1 MMTPPASLF
10 STQELS
16 SETWSDFAKL
26 FAKHG
31 GVQAGC
37 WCMFYHRAGPL
48 RPAAESR
55 LNWAN
60 RNRSDKRALVRGGS
74 SHGILVYAGNQPVGS
89 CQYGLKQELPRI
101 DAGRNYRKLELA
113 NDPGQL
119 WRITCF
125 FVDRDF
131 RRQGIATL
139 ALRAALEAIQKK
151 GGGVVEAY
159 PVTNPRAVPIW
170 FGSVEMFE
178 REGFQ
183 KTAQLGRSTLVM
195 RRSL

>member
-1 MMTPPASLF
+1 MTSPASVF
-10 STQELS
+10 NTQELS
-16 SETWSDFAKL
+16 PDTWSDFAKL

-37 WCMFYHRAGPL
+37 WCMFYHRTGPVTSTAAG
-48 RPAAESR
+48 R
-55 LNWAN
+55 LNWAS
-60 RNRSDKRALVRGGS
+60 RNRSDKRALVRRGS
-74 SHGILVYAGNQPVGS
+74 SQGILVYAGEQPVGS
-89 CQYGLKQELPRI
+89 CQYGLKEQLPRI
-101 DAGRNYRKLELA
+101 DAGRYYRKLELA

-131 RRQGIATL
+131 RHRGIATI
-139 ALRAALEAIQKK
+139 ALRAALEAIRKK

-170 FGSVEMFE
+170 FGSVGMFE
-178 REGFQ
+178 REGFR
-183 KTAQLGRSTLVM
+183 KIAQLGRSTLVM
-195 RRSL
+195 RRTL

>member
-1 MMTPPASLF
+1 MTPPTSLF
-10 STQELS
+10 NSQELS
-16 SETWSDFAKL
+16 SDTWSDFATL

-48 RPAAESR
+48 RPAPGSR
-55 LNWAN
+55 LNWAS
-60 RNRSDKRALVRGGS
+60 RNRSDKRALVRRGS
-74 SHGILVYAGNQPVGS
+74 SQGILVYAGNQPVGS
-89 CQYGLKQELPRI
+89 CQYGLKEELPRI
-101 DAGRNYRKLELA
+101 DAGRNYRKLELV

-131 RRQGIATL
+131 RHRGIATI
-139 ALRAALEAIQKK
+139 ALRAALEAIRKK
-151 GGGVVEAY
+151 GGGIVEAY

-170 FGSVEMFE
+170 FGSVGMFE
-178 REGFQ
+178 REGFR
-183 KTAQLGRSTLVM
+183 KIAQLGRSTLVM